1 MLAGDSG
8 WNFYW
13 LSVARIMEKFSVF
26 SADEIVRVCFECS
39 RTERS
44 ADDRDLK

>member
-13 LSVARIMEKFSVF
+13 LSVVRIMEKFSVF
-26 SADEIVRVCFECS
+26 SADEIVSLFLNALEQNGLLMVVI
-39 RTERS
+39 
-44 ADDRDLK
+44 